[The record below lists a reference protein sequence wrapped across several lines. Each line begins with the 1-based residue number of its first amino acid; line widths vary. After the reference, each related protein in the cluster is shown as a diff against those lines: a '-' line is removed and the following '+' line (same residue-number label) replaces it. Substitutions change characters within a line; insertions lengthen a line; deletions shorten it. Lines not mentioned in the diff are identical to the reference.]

1 MPNTY
6 TQLYIQLV
14 FAVKGRASLIDPSW
28 KNDLYRYITGIVQN
42 HGHKMMIING
52 MPDHIHIFIG
62 YNPRQTIPELV
73 EHIKTDSNHFIKR
86 SGFCTKKFNWQGGY
100 GAFSYAHSQ
109 VEVVVKYIAN
119 QEAHHRKKTFQKE
132 YLQYLEKFAVEYNEK
147 YLFDF
152 LVDPDPLPPE
162 PYPPNLTPP

>member
-1 MPNTY
+1 
-6 TQLYIQLV
+6 
-14 FAVKGRASLIDPSW
+14 
-28 KNDLYRYITGIVQN
+28 
-42 HGHKMMIING
+42 
-52 MPDHIHIFIG
+52 
-62 YNPRQTIPELV
+62 
-73 EHIKTDSNHFIKR
+73 
-86 SGFCTKKFNWQGGY
+86 
-100 GAFSYAHSQ
+100 
-109 VEVVVKYIAN
+109 VVVKYIAN